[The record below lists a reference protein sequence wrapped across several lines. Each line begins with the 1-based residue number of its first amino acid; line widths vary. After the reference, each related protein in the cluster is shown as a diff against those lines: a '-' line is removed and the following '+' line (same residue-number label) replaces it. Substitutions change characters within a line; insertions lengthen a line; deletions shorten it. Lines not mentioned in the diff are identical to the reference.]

1 MLKVLRW
8 NIGPVTSPDWL
19 SLYLQCLYCKPSI
32 SIPSGCPSSSL
43 PGHSPTPTGQTSL
56 ALNSDRNFPRDTFVK
71 IMQLLDLCILSTESL
86 RFPPGL
92 LTAAALY
99 HFSCQKVALDV
110 SGYSRDEL
118 NSCVRWM
125 TPLAK
130 ALAHDG
136 LKPMK
141 KISGKYES
149 ECHNFQ
155 PWDKP
160 LETLTQPSVQHS
172 GVSTLFMY

>member
-1 MLKVLRW
+1 M
-8 NIGPVTSPDWL
+8 G
-19 SLYLQCLYCKPSI
+19 
-32 SIPSGCPSSSL
+32 
-43 PGHSPTPTGQTSL
+43 PTGQTSL

-160 LETLTQPSVQHS
+160 LETLKRAHQRYLLQKIGNGS
-172 GVSTLFMY
+172 GSRGTAASGSMRTTNVND